1 MRFRIAQLCP
11 PILPT
16 PPPKYGGTERIASL
30 LTEELVRRGHKVT
43 LYATGDSRTKAKL
56 KYIYGK
62 NVGIDYFR
70 ETKGILQASMIFD
83 DQRDYDIVHSHTGA
97 YGLMVAKYMSTPVVT
112 TLHNDYIR
120 PGTMEFDTYKDASR
134 FVFISRKQQRRLRG
148 LRSAGVVYNATDTGQ
163 YKFSGDKRDYFFFIG
178 NINQNKGPDLAIKA
192 AKRLGRRLIMAA
204 KVDKKYT
211 PYFESKVKPFVD
223 GKKVVLYSTISMK
236 KKLSLYQHARCVL
249 FPIRWE
255 EPFGLVMTEAMACGT
270 PVVAMNRGSVPE
282 VIKHGETGFIAD
294 NYREFV
300 SYARRAGEIDPAKCR
315 RWVERKFSVKVMA
328 DGYERVYR
336 RILKG

>member
-1 MRFRIAQLCP
+1 MKMRIAQLCP
-11 PILPT
+11 PILAT
-16 PPPKYGGTERIASL
+16 PPLKYGGTERIASL
-30 LTEELVRRGHKVT
+30 LTEELVKRGHKVT

-56 KYIYGK
+56 KFIYRK
-62 NVGIDYFR
+62 HVGIDYFR
-70 ETKGILQASMIFD
+70 ETKGILQASMVFD
-83 DQRDYDIVHSHTGA
+83 DQDDYDIVHSHTGA
-97 YGLMVAKYMSTPVVT
+97 YGLMVARYMKTPVVT

-120 PGTMEFDTYKDASR
+120 PGTLEFDAFKDASR

-148 LRSAGVVYNATDTGQ
+148 LRSAGVVYNATDTSQ
-163 YKFSGDKRDYFFFIG
+163 YKYSADKKDYFFFIG
-178 NINQNKGPDLAIKA
+178 NINRNKGPDLAIKA
-192 AKRLGRRLIMAA
+192 SRATGRRLIMAA
-204 KVDKKYT
+204 KVDKKYM
-211 PYFESKVKPFVD
+211 PFFESQVKPYVD
-223 GKKVVLYSTISMK
+223 GKKVVLYSTISMP
-236 KKLSLYQHARCVL
+236 KKLSLYQHARAVL

-270 PVVAMNRGSVPE
+270 PVVAMNKGSVPE

-300 SYARRAGEIDPAKCR
+300 SYAKRVEEIDPAKCR
-315 RWVERKFSVKVMA
+315 RWVERKFSIRVMA